1 MTELTKPD
9 DCNTMDEL
17 RHQIDKL
24 DIKIV
29 GLLAHRSDFIDRATE
44 LKNLNGMPARIP
56 ERIESVV
63 SNARN
68 AAQEL
73 ELDADLVEKLWR
85 ILIDWSIQREAE
97 IIREEYNLPMPR
109 LISIEEDENGFD
121 RVGLRLRLAAEVHRE
136 SLPLVDQIQEL

>member
-44 LKNLNGMPARIP
+44 LKNLNG
-56 ERIESVV
+56 IEQAGHLSRKVIVIQFCIKIWVV
-63 SNARN
+63 T
-68 AAQEL
+68 
-73 ELDADLVEKLWR
+73 V
-85 ILIDWSIQREAE
+85 
-97 IIREEYNLPMPR
+97 
-109 LISIEEDENGFD
+109 
-121 RVGLRLRLAAEVHRE
+121 
-136 SLPLVDQIQEL
+136 

>member
-44 LKNLNGMPARIP
+44 LKNLNNR
-56 ERIESVV
+56 
-63 SNARN
+63 
-68 AAQEL
+68 
-73 ELDADLVEKLWR
+73 
-85 ILIDWSIQREAE
+85 RE
-97 IIREEYNLPMPR
+97 N
-109 LISIEEDENGFD
+109 
-121 RVGLRLRLAAEVHRE
+121 
-136 SLPLVDQIQEL
+136 

>member
-85 ILIDWSIQREAE
+85 ILVDWSIQREAE
-97 IIREEYNLPMPR
+97 IIREE
-109 LISIEEDENGFD
+109 
-121 RVGLRLRLAAEVHRE
+121 
-136 SLPLVDQIQEL
+136 